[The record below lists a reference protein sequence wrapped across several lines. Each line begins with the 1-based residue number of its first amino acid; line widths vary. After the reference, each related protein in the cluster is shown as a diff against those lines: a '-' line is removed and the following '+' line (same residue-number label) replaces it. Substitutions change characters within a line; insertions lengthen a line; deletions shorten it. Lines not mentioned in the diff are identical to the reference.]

1 MTAPFTSASARYEV
15 EVGPPAD
22 GSTRARVGRLTL
34 GHGVVETPQ
43 FMPVG
48 TNATVKALDPD
59 DIREVGPD
67 ADAVA
72 PTEPPP
78 PPVASAVT
86 SVSPADAAAPEAAE
100 PIADETEPI
109 PPPGSDPVASGGPSD
124 AVPPR
129 EDGVPRDQA

>member
-1 MTAPFTSASARYEV
+1 VA
-15 EVGPPAD
+15 
-22 GSTRARVGRLTL
+22 
-34 GHGVVETPQ
+34 
-43 FMPVG
+43 
-48 TNATVKALDPD
+48 PD

-86 SVSPADAAAPEAAE
+86 GVSPVDAAAPEAAE